1 MISIDPYQTPA
12 NNNNNSD
19 NNNDSQNNNN
29 NGKASKK
36 NKKKKKSSCRAEPEA
51 ESRVTMDINDDC
63 VDIEDNSRSKQVED
77 TRARPQ
83 ARKKQ
88 QQQQLLIDDE
98 DELTHLESF
107 LLIDENELM
116 QVDSVEAFAERLG
129 CHTKS
134 LVKVVSIFGSIG
146 HGKSYTLNH
155 TFYGS
160 QEVFQTSSS
169 QESCTIGIW
178 AAYDEKRRVI
188 TLDTEGLLGVS
199 ANCQRRTRLL
209 LKVLAIS
216 DIVIYRT
223 RSERLEDNL
232 FTFLGDAS
240 RVYVQH
246 FSKEM
251 KNAFQRLPE
260 LNGYSIPEL
269 GPVVIIFQ
277 ETRDTE
283 PLRAEGIQTRESIIR
298 SRFKTL
304 GLTVEAFSAI
314 EYVGIQ
320 TLVRPTNF
328 DQLKVCIKR
337 HIKNSSAR
345 TPRPVPVVYTILNT
359 LNEKFNGNIEKTVP
373 SMFPNQYLTC
383 PTTCLSCNAR
393 CTNSTNHH
401 RDGLGHQTEAKCV
414 YQHQFNNHILYCR
427 ACHERGETVIV
438 TPKTCSSNESPWVGL
453 AKYAWAGYV
462 LECPRCGVIHRS
474 RQYWFGNKDNWES
487 TVRTEIKHVWPGELN
502 KMQAAQNA
510 AQRVLDSV
518 NYLTETV
525 TNISAKPTKMVSEW
539 VADQIAPNYWMPNS
553 MILHCAL
560 CNSEFGQYDQKH
572 HCRLCGNGLCS
583 TCSSKSKPVP
593 ERGWGETSV
602 RVCDRCYE
610 RSDNLTAIHSLPPLP
625 PMLMQMQ
632 MQMQQGNNSSTNNTN
647 GYLVKSSQSC
657 NDIQQNLKCKNSS
670 TPSNSIPI
678 PSSRSIACS
687 SNNITP
693 TPHSSSSIDSS
704 SSGSNNHQLIN
715 EFTTTTTNN
724 SPTKQNGLLD
734 DNSSCSQPLMDLVSD
749 SPMMLVNNTSC
760 SQQSSSGSSSSHN
773 NGAECSTSTSG
784 SGPGGATVTARKFGE
799 VIQSTIKTVVSTA
812 IDYPLGVI
820 KDSARPDYWLPD
832 CQISKCGL
840 CEKDFN
846 ELVTIHHCR
855 RCGGGFCNECSTK
868 SMPVPERGWGD
879 VSVRVCD
886 KCYTHHK

>member
-1 MISIDPYQTPA
+1 M
-12 NNNNNSD
+12 D
-19 NNNDSQNNNN
+19 NNDERVQFDDHQSSSKNQNHKQNNNH
-29 NGKASKK
+29 KK
-36 NKKKKKSSCRAEPEA
+36 
-51 ESRVTMDINDDC
+51 
-63 VDIEDNSRSKQVED
+63 Q
-77 TRARPQ
+77 Q
-83 ARKKQ
+83 QQ
-88 QQQQLLIDDE
+88 QQQQLLIDNDDE
-98 DELTHLESF
+98 ENDHPRSF

-116 QVDSVEAFAERLG
+116 QVESSEEFADKLG
-129 CHTKS
+129 CDSTA

-160 QEVFQTSSS
+160 QEVFETSSS
-169 QESCTIGIW
+169 QDSCTIGIW

-260 LNGYSIPEL
+260 LNGHSISEL

-283 PLRAEGIQTRESIIR
+283 PLKSDGSQSRESIIR

-345 TPRPVPVVYTILNT
+345 TPRPISVVYTTLKT

-393 CTNSTNHH
+393 CTNSMNHH
-401 RDGLGHQTEAKCV
+401 RDGLGHQTDAKCV

-427 ACHERGETVIV
+427 ACHERGETVFV

-474 RQYWFGNKDNWES
+474 RQFWFGNKDNWEA

-518 NYLTETV
+518 NYITETV
-525 TNISAKPTKMVSEW
+525 TTISAKPTKMVSEW
-539 VADQIAPNYWMPNS
+539 VADQIAPNYWIPNS

-560 CNSEFGQYDQKH
+560 CNAEFGQYDQKH

-610 RSDNLTAIHSLPPLP
+610 QSYNLTAINSLPPLP

-632 MQMQQGNNSSTNNTN
+632 MQGNSSTNNTN
-647 GYLVKSSQSC
+647 GYIVKSSQSC
-657 NDIQQNLKCKNSS
+657 NDIQHKLTGNKNNS

-678 PSSRSIACS
+678 PANRSVGCS

-693 TPHSSSSIDSS
+693 TPHSSSSIGSS
-704 SSGSNNHQLIN
+704 SSGSNNQQLIN
-715 EFTTTTTNN
+715 EYTATTTNN
-724 SPTKQNGLLD
+724 SPAKQNGSLND
-734 DNSSCSQPLMDLVSD
+734 SGSNQPLMDLVSD
-749 SPMMLVNNTSC
+749 SPMMMINTC
-760 SQQSSSGSSSSHN
+760 SQQSSGSSSSHL
-773 NGAECSTSTSG
+773 NGNDCTSATSG
-784 SGPGGATVTARKFGE
+784 CNSSTITARKLGE
-799 VIQSTIKTVVSTA
+799 VLQSTIKTVVSTA

-832 CQISKCGL
+832 SQIANCGL
-840 CEKDFN
+840 CKKDFN
-846 ELVTIHHCR
+846 EQVTIHHCR
-855 RCGGGFCNECSTK
+855 RCGGGFCHECSTK

-879 VSVRVCD
+879 ASVRVCD
-886 KCYTHHK
+886 KCYELR

>member
-1 MISIDPYQTPA
+1 MDS
-12 NNNNNSD
+12 
-19 NNNDSQNNNN
+19 NDE
-29 NGKASKK
+29 
-36 NKKKKKSSCRAEPEA
+36 RIEA
-51 ESRVTMDINDDC
+51 EDRHPSSPKVRN
-63 VDIEDNSRSKQVED
+63 RKQNC
-77 TRARPQ
+77 
-83 ARKKQ
+83 Q
-88 QQQQLLIDDE
+88 QQQQKQQLLIDNE
-98 DELTHLESF
+98 DEENDHLQSF

-116 QVDSVEAFAERLG
+116 QVDSAEEFADKLG
-129 CHTKS
+129 CLSTTS
-134 LVKVVSIFGSIG
+134 VKVISIFGSIG

-160 QEVFQTSSS
+160 QEVFETSSS
-169 QESCTIGIW
+169 QDSCTIGIW

-240 RVYVQH
+240 RVYIQH

-260 LNGYSIPEL
+260 LNGHSISEL

-283 PLRAEGIQTRESIIR
+283 PLKSEGNQSRESIIR

-328 DQLKVCIKR
+328 DQLKFCIKR

-345 TPRPVPVVYTILNT
+345 TPRPTSVVYATLKT

-393 CTNSTNHH
+393 CTNSMNHH
-401 RDGLGHQTEAKCV
+401 RDGLGHQTDAKCV

-427 ACHERGETVIV
+427 ACHERGETVFV

-462 LECPRCGVIHRS
+462 LECPRCGVIHRN

-518 NYLTETV
+518 NYITETV
-525 TNISAKPTKMVSEW
+525 TTIGAKPTKMVSEW
-539 VADQIAPNYWMPNS
+539 VADQIAPNYWIPNS

-560 CNSEFGQYDQKH
+560 CNAEFGQYDQKH

-593 ERGWGETSV
+593 ERGWGEMSV

-610 RSDNLTAIHSLPPLP
+610 RSDNLTAINSLPPLP
-625 PMLMQMQ
+625 PMLMQL
-632 MQMQQGNNSSTNNTN
+632 QGNQSSTNNTN
-647 GYLVKSSQSC
+647 GFIVKSSQSC
-657 NDIQQNLKCKNSS
+657 NDIQQKLIFNKNSS
-670 TPSNSIPI
+670 TPTNSIPI
-678 PSSRSIACS
+678 PANRSIGCS

-693 TPHSSSSIDSS
+693 TPHSSSSIGSS
-704 SSGSNNHQLIN
+704 SSGSNNQPLIN
-715 EFTTTTTNN
+715 EYTAPSTND
-724 SPTKQNGLLD
+724 SPTKQNGSLND
-734 DNSSCSQPLMDLVSD
+734 SGSNQPLMDLVSD
-749 SPMMLVNNTSC
+749 SPFMMINTC
-760 SQQSSSGSSSSHN
+760 SQQSSASTSSHL
-773 NGAECSTSTSG
+773 NGNDC
-784 SGPGGATVTARKFGE
+784 ATVGGGCNSSTITARKFGE
-799 VIQSTIKTVVSTA
+799 VLQNTIKTVVSTA

-832 CQISKCGL
+832 SQIANCGL
-840 CEKDFN
+840 CKKDFN
-846 ELVTIHHCR
+846 EQITIHHCR
-855 RCGGGFCNECSTK
+855 RCGGGFCHECSTK

-879 VSVRVCD
+879 ASVRVCD
-886 KCYTHHK
+886 KCYELK

>member
-1 MISIDPYQTPA
+1 MDKVENCIEIDRDSNNHQSSSASPTTRSPDNLTKKRQKQQRPKNQQSIVLEDEEEDEPYQ
-12 NNNNNSD
+12 
-19 NNNDSQNNNN
+19 Q
-29 NGKASKK
+29 
-36 NKKKKKSSCRAEPEA
+36 
-51 ESRVTMDINDDC
+51 
-63 VDIEDNSRSKQVED
+63 
-77 TRARPQ
+77 
-83 ARKKQ
+83 
-88 QQQQLLIDDE
+88 
-98 DELTHLESF
+98 SF
-107 LLIDENELM
+107 LLIDENEFM
-116 QVDSVEAFAERLG
+116 QIENLDEFAERLG
-129 CHTKS
+129 CQPST

-155 TFYGS
+155 TFYGC

-260 LNGYSIPEL
+260 LNGHPISEL

-283 PLRAEGIQTRESIIR
+283 PLKQEGNQTRENIIR

-304 GLTVEAFSAI
+304 GLTIEAFSAI

-337 HIKNSSAR
+337 HIKNSSSR
-345 TPRPVPVVYTILNT
+345 TPRPISVVFTTLKT

-393 CTNSTNHH
+393 CTNSMNHH
-401 RDGLGHQTEAKCV
+401 RDGLGHQTDSKCS

-427 ACHERGETVIV
+427 ACYERGTTEIV
-438 TPKTCSSNESPWVGL
+438 QPKTCSSNESPWVGY

-462 LECPRCGVIHRS
+462 LECPRCGIIHRS

-525 TNISAKPTKMVSEW
+525 TSIGAKPTKMVSEW
-539 VADQIAPNYWMPNS
+539 VADQIAPNYWIPNS

-560 CNSEFGQYDQKH
+560 CNNEFGQLDQKH
-572 HCRLCGNGLCS
+572 HCRLCGNGLCKN
-583 TCSSKSKPVP
+583 CSSKSKPVP

-610 RSDNLTAIHSLPPLP
+610 RSDNLTAINSLPPLP
-625 PMLMQMQ
+625 PILQMQ
-632 MQMQQGNNSSTNNTN
+632 LQMQQQLQQSSSSSSAASTMNGFSVKGSLSCHDLQNCKSNTTNKINSA
-647 GYLVKSSQSC
+647 
-657 NDIQQNLKCKNSS
+657 
-670 TPSNSIPI
+670 TPSSSIPI
-678 PSSRSIACS
+678 PANRGAGCS

-704 SSGSNNHQLIN
+704 SSGSNNQQLMN
-715 EFTTTTTNN
+715 DFANLTNN
-724 SPTKQNGLLD
+724 HQHQQNQLANLSPTKQNGSLED
-734 DNSSCSQPLMDLVSD
+734 SCSSLNQPLMDLVSD
-749 SPMMLVNNTSC
+749 APPMMINNC
-760 SQQSSSGSSSSHN
+760 SQHSSASLSSHHINGSSEA
-773 NGAECSTSTSG
+773 NGATI
-784 SGPGGATVTARKFGE
+784 TARKLGE
-799 VIQSTIKTVVSTA
+799 VLQNTIKTVVSTA

-832 CQISKCGL
+832 SQITNCGL
-840 CEKDFN
+840 CKRDFN
-846 ELVTIHHCR
+846 ELITIHHCR
-855 RCGGGFCNECSTK
+855 RCGGGFCNDCSSH

-879 VSVRVCD
+879 ASVRVCD
-886 KCYTHHK
+886 KCYEHK

>member
-1 MISIDPYQTPA
+1 MDNKDKRVEADDHISSPRIQ
-12 NNNNNSD
+12 NHK
-19 NNNDSQNNNN
+19 QNN
-29 NGKASKK
+29 
-36 NKKKKKSSCRAEPEA
+36 
-51 ESRVTMDINDDC
+51 
-63 VDIEDNSRSKQVED
+63 
-77 TRARPQ
+77 
-83 ARKKQ
+83 Q
-88 QQQQLLIDDE
+88 QQQQQQSLIDNE
-98 DELTHLESF
+98 DEENDHHRSF

-116 QVDSVEAFAERLG
+116 QVESAEEFADKLG
-129 CHTKS
+129 CNCTA

-155 TFYGS
+155 TFFGS
-160 QEVFQTSSS
+160 QEVFETSSS
-169 QESCTIGIW
+169 QDSCTIGIW

-216 DIVIYRT
+216 DLVIYRT

-260 LNGYSIPEL
+260 LNGHSISEL

-283 PLRAEGIQTRESIIR
+283 PLKSEGGQSRESIIR

-345 TPRPVPVVYTILNT
+345 TPRPISVVYATLRT

-393 CTNSTNHH
+393 CTNSMNHH
-401 RDGLGHQTEAKCV
+401 RDGLGHQTDAKCV

-427 ACHERGETVIV
+427 ACHERGETVFV

-462 LECPRCGVIHRS
+462 LECPRCGVIHRN

-518 NYLTETV
+518 NYITETV
-525 TNISAKPTKMVSEW
+525 TTISAKPTKMVSEW
-539 VADQIAPNYWMPNS
+539 VADQIAPNYWIPNS

-560 CNSEFGQYDQKH
+560 CNAEFGQYDQKH

-593 ERGWGETSV
+593 ERGWGEMSV

-610 RSDNLTAIHSLPPLP
+610 RSDNLTAINSLPPLP

-632 MQMQQGNNSSTNNTN
+632 GNSSSTNNTN
-647 GYLVKSSQSC
+647 GYIVKSSQSC
-657 NDIQQNLKCKNSS
+657 NDIQQKLMGNKNSS

-678 PSSRSIACS
+678 PANRSVGCS

-693 TPHSSSSIDSS
+693 TPHSSSSIGSS

-715 EFTTTTTNN
+715 EYTATTTNN
-724 SPTKQNGLLD
+724 SPAKQNGSLND
-734 DNSSCSQPLMDLVSD
+734 SGSNQPLLDLVSD
-749 SPMMLVNNTSC
+749 SPLMMMNTC
-760 SQQSSSGSSSSHN
+760 SQQSSASSSSHL
-773 NGAECSTSTSG
+773 NGNDCATAGGGGGGCNSTI
-784 SGPGGATVTARKFGE
+784 TARKLGE
-799 VIQSTIKTVVSTA
+799 VLQSTIKTVVSTA

-832 CQISKCGL
+832 SQIANCGL
-840 CEKDFN
+840 CKKDFN
-846 ELVTIHHCR
+846 EQVAIHHCR
-855 RCGGGFCNECSTK
+855 RCGGGFCHECSTK

-879 VSVRVCD
+879 ASVRVCD
-886 KCYTHHK
+886 KCYELK

>member
-1 MISIDPYQTPA
+1 MISVDTYIA
-12 NNNNNSD
+12 SSNNNSNSSNTK
-19 NNNDSQNNNN
+19 NNNTNSNNKNSS
-29 NGKASKK
+29 GSKK
-36 NKKKKKSSCRAEPEA
+36 NNKKSSSRAAAAPEVKMDNKD
-51 ESRVTMDINDDC
+51 ES
-63 VDIEDNSRSKQVED
+63 VDTESKRFDTTPERSRQSPKQ
-77 TRARPQ
+77 
-83 ARKKQ
+83 Q
-88 QQQQLLIDDE
+88 QQQQLLIDNDE
-98 DELTHLESF
+98 EPESQESF

-116 QVDSVEAFAERLG
+116 QIDSVDEFAERLG
-129 CHTKS
+129 CSPNT

-155 TFYGS
+155 TFYGC

-169 QESCTIGIW
+169 QDSCTIGIW

-240 RVYVQH
+240 RVFVQH

-260 LNGYSIPEL
+260 LSGHPFSEL

-283 PLRAEGIQTRESIIR
+283 PLKQEANQTRESIIR

-304 GLTVEAFSAI
+304 GLTTEAFSAI

-345 TPRPVPVVYTILNT
+345 TPRPISVIYTTLKL
-359 LNEKFNGNIEKTVP
+359 LNEKFNGSIEKTVP

-393 CTNSTNHH
+393 CTNSMNHH
-401 RDGLGHQTEAKCV
+401 RDGLGHQTDSKCV

-427 ACHERGETVIV
+427 ACHERGEGVV
-438 TPKTCSSNESPWVGL
+438 VQPKTCSSNESPWVGL

-462 LECPRCGVIHRS
+462 LECPRCGIIHRS

-518 NYLTETV
+518 NYITETV
-525 TNISAKPTKMVSEW
+525 TTIGAKPTKLVSEW
-539 VADQIAPNYWMPNS
+539 VADQIAPNYWIPNS

-560 CNSEFGQYDQKH
+560 CGNEFGEFDQKH

-610 RSDNLTAIHSLPPLP
+610 RSDNLTAISSLPPLP

-632 MQMQQGNNSSTNNTN
+632 QQQQVVGTSNSSSSTSTN
-647 GYLVKSSQSC
+647 GFNVRSSQSC
-657 NDIQQNLKCKNSS
+657 NDFQQAKSNSNNKQNNKNSS
-670 TPSNSIPI
+670 TPSSSIPI
-678 PSSRSIACS
+678 PANRGVGC
-687 SNNITP
+687 SNNTTP
-693 TPHSSSSIDSS
+693 TPHSSSSIGSS
-704 SSGSNNHQLIN
+704 SSGSNNHQLIIDY
-715 EFTTTTTNN
+715 TNHQN
-724 SPTKQNGLLD
+724 SVANYSPTKHNGSLD
-734 DNSSCSQPLMDLVSD
+734 ESNSNGQPLMDFVSE
-749 SPMMLVNNTSC
+749 SPMMMVNNICS
-760 SQQSSSGSSSSHN
+760 SQQSSGSLSSHL
-773 NGAECSTSTSG
+773 NGNGDLTNSA
-784 SGPGGATVTARKFGE
+784 VTARKLGE
-799 VIQSTIKTVVSTA
+799 VLQSTIKTVVSTA

-820 KDSARPDYWLPD
+820 KDSARPEYWLPD
-832 CQISKCGL
+832 SQISNCGL
-840 CEKDFN
+840 CKKYFN
-846 ELVTIHHCR
+846 DQVTIHHCR
-855 RCGGGFCNECSTK
+855 RCGGGFCHECSAK

-879 VSVRVCD
+879 ASVRVCD
-886 KCYTHHK
+886 KCYELK

>member
-1 MISIDPYQTPA
+1 M
-12 NNNNNSD
+12 D
-19 NNNDSQNNNN
+19 NN
-29 NGKASKK
+29 
-36 NKKKKKSSCRAEPEA
+36 
-51 ESRVTMDINDDC
+51 
-63 VDIEDNSRSKQVED
+63 DIEPNNLD
-77 TRARPQ
+77 
-83 ARKKQ
+83 KQ
-88 QQQQLLIDDE
+88 QSTTSKAHQRHLKRQQNSSQDNGEEEENAE
-98 DELTHLESF
+98 DHQQSF

-116 QVDSVEAFAERLG
+116 QVESVEDFSEKLG
-129 CHTKS
+129 CQEDA

-155 TFYGS
+155 TFYGC
-160 QEVFQTSSS
+160 QPVFQTSSS
-169 QESCTIGIW
+169 QDSCTIGIW

-188 TLDTEGLLGVS
+188 TLDTEGLLGIS

-246 FSKEM
+246 FYKEM
-251 KNAFQRLPE
+251 RNAFQRLPE
-260 LNGYSIPEL
+260 LNGQSFSEL

-283 PLRAEGIQTRESIIR
+283 PLKQEANNTRESIIR

-304 GLTVEAFSAI
+304 GLTTEAFSAI

-328 DQLKVCIKR
+328 DLLKVCIKK

-345 TPRPVPVVYTILNT
+345 TPRSISVIYTTLNI
-359 LNEKFNGNIEKTVP
+359 LNEKFNGDIEKTVP

-393 CTNSTNHH
+393 CTNSMNHH
-401 RDGLGHQTEAKCV
+401 RDGLGHQTDSKCV
-414 YQHQFNNHILYCR
+414 YQHQFNNHILFCR
-427 ACHERGETVIV
+427 ACHERGEAIIV
-438 TPKTCSSNESPWVGL
+438 NPKTCSSNESPWVGL

-462 LECPRCGVIHRS
+462 LECPRCGIIHRS
-474 RQYWFGNKDNWES
+474 RQYWFGNKDTWES
-487 TVRTEIKHVWPGELN
+487 SVRTEIKHVWPGELN

-518 NYLTETV
+518 NYITETV
-525 TNISAKPTKMVSEW
+525 TSISAKPTKMVSEW
-539 VADQIAPNYWMPNS
+539 VADQIAPNYWIPNS
-553 MILHCAL
+553 RILHCAL
-560 CNSEFGQYDQKH
+560 CNNEFGQLDQKH

-610 RSDNLTAIHSLPPLP
+610 RSDNLSAISSLPPLP

-632 MQMQQGNNSSTNNTN
+632 QKDDSAPSTNGFHPKTSENN
-647 GYLVKSSQSC
+647 EGNSQ
-657 NDIQQNLKCKNSS
+657 QHKCKNKNSKPTS
-670 TPSNSIPI
+670 SIPI
-678 PSSRSIACS
+678 PNNRGAANNSSS
-687 SNNITP
+687 SNTTP
-693 TPHSSSSIDSS
+693 TPHSSSSVGSS
-704 SSGSNNHQLIN
+704 SSGSNSSNNHQLIN
-715 EFTTTTTNN
+715 EFNN
-724 SPTKQNGLLD
+724 HQNSTGNVNNTQVKQNGLID
-734 DNSSCSQPLMDLVSD
+734 GPNHSTDSNQPMMEFASD
-749 SPMMLVNNTSC
+749 SPLLTTDNYP
-760 SQQSSSGSSSSHN
+760 QQSSTSSLSHMNSNDPAGS
-773 NGAECSTSTSG
+773 
-784 SGPGGATVTARKFGE
+784 TVTARKLGE
-799 VIQSTIKTVVSTA
+799 VLQSTIKTVVSTA
-812 IDYPLGVI
+812 IDYPLVVI

-832 CQISKCGL
+832 SQMTNCGL
-840 CEKDFN
+840 CKNEFN
-846 ELVTIHHCR
+846 EQLTIHHCR
-855 RCGGGFCNECSTK
+855 RCGGGFCHECSTK

-879 VSVRVCD
+879 ASVRVCD
-886 KCYTHHK
+886 KCYKFK